1 MKKHHS
7 VQEILRILEEVEKNG
22 KNVQQV
28 CRENNISAGIYY
40 RWRGKYEG
48 MELSEALRLK
58 ELEEENRRL
67 KLIVVDQALHITVL
81 KEVNSNKW

>member
-7 VQEILRILEEVEKNG
+7 VQEILRILGEVEKNG
-22 KNVQQV
+22 KNGQKV
-28 CRENNISAGIYY
+28 CRENNISAGSYY

-67 KLIVVDQALHITVL
+67 KLIVADQALHITVL
-81 KEVNSNKW
+81 KEVNSKKW